1 MDVPDNILNLVDLL
15 SETAL
20 EGGTLG
26 ENAAKISIPGA
37 TKGASVSLLV
47 TSLFSIV
54 ARGFLKNIIVDSC
67 IKSFLPKQKFNL
79 VSKSCAKAKYCK
91 ITKENKY

>member
-1 MDVPDNILNLVDLL
+1 MHCQI
-15 SETAL
+15 TF
-20 EGGTLG
+20 
-26 ENAAKISIPGA
+26 KISVTISFGPREEKEA